1 MHRFM
6 GVSSSQ
12 VFTYED
18 SNMLLAQRL
27 VERGAGFTSH
37 RRVAVR
43 RSDWAG
49 SDVGS
54 GGSSGGRSEEGSPA
68 SDFLLPDFLAALHRN
83 ASAIAP
89 RLARARIPAC

>member
-49 SDVGS
+49 SD
-54 GGSSGGRSEEGSPA
+54 GGSGGRSEEGSPA

>member
-43 RSDWAG
+43 RS
-49 SDVGS
+49 
-54 GGSSGGRSEEGSPA
+54 EEGSPA